1 MRSFKLPLIPC
12 IRWLS
17 ILFALSRLAVQRL
30 AMLGLTVLRLAV
42 LRLAASRLAG
52 LAYLAAKLSG
62 LVIRLFRPFLIA
74 WLSTPLAAT

>member
-1 MRSFKLPLIPC
+1 
-12 IRWLS
+12 
-17 ILFALSRLAVQRL
+17 
-30 AMLGLTVLRLAV
+30 MLGLTVLSLAVLKLAVLRLAV

-52 LAYLAAKLSG
+52 LAYLAAKLSV